1 MACVKLPLAQK
12 QLIDE
17 VIATYNSIGEDFDAT
32 RRTMWPEFVALKEKI
47 SAKFQNTNNKEQT
60 RNAENSNNKNSKIQ
74 ESKILMRIL
83 DSGCGNGRLAH
94 YLSDLPLDYY
104 AFDGSKTLIAQA
116 KKWWGKTEDS
126 QLTAHFSVGNILSKK
141 FTKPFDVIISS
152 AVIHHLPT
160 PALQLSY
167 LKHQNSLL
175 ADDGFLYVTA
185 WNLWQPKYEDLID
198 PKTHGSQIAWGKT
211 GHTRFYYAFTKS
223 ELIALLGQ
231 AGFTTLEEI
240 PSTHNFSFIAWKK

>member
-32 RRTMWPEFVALKEKI
+32 RRTMWPEFVALKEAI
-47 SAKFQNTNNKEQT
+47 NAKLQNTKNKKQT
-60 RNAENSNNKNSKIQ
+60 KNTKIQ
-74 ESKILMRIL
+74 NAGTLRVL

-116 KKWWGKTEDS
+116 KKWWKKVEDS
-126 QLTAHFSVGNILSKK
+126 QLRAHFSVGNILTKK
-141 FTKPFDVIISS
+141 FATPFDVIISS

-160 PALQLSY
+160 PALQLKY
-167 LKHQNSLL
+167 LKHQNSML
-175 ADDGFLYVTA
+175 ADDGFVYVTA

-198 PKTHGSQIAWGKT
+198 PQTHGSQISWGKS

-240 PSTHNFSFIAWKK
+240 PSKHNFSFITWKK

>member
-47 SAKFQNTNNKEQT
+47 NSKMQNSKF
-60 RNAENSNNKNSKIQ
+60 RNAG
-74 ESKILMRIL
+74 ILRIL

-104 AFDGSKTLIAQA
+104 AFDGSKTLISQA
-116 KKWWGKTEDS
+116 KKWWKKVEDS
-126 QLTAHFSVGNILSKK
+126 QLRAHFSVGNILTKK
-141 FTKPFDVIISS
+141 FTTPFDVIISS

-160 PALQLSY
+160 PALQLKY
-167 LKHQNSLL
+167 LKHQNSML
-175 ADDGFLYVTA
+175 ADDGFVYVTA

-198 PKTHGSQIAWGKT
+198 PQTHGSQISWGKSE
-211 GHTRFYYAFTKS
+211 HTRFYYAFTKS

-240 PSTHNFSFIAWKK
+240 PSKHNFSFIAWKK